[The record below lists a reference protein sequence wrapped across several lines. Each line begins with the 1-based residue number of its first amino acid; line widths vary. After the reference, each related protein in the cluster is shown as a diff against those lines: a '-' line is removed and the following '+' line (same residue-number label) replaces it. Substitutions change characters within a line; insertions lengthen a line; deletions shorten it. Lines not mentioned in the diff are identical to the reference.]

1 MVGTCLLFR
10 LDENSSRAELG
21 YVLGRRYWRSGLMNE
36 ALHALIGQTSH
47 VFGIRRLEAEV
58 NPPNVASARVLERL
72 GFAREGVLRQR

>member
-1 MVGTCLLFR
+1 
-10 LDENSSRAELG
+10 
-21 YVLGRRYWRSGLMNE
+21 MNE